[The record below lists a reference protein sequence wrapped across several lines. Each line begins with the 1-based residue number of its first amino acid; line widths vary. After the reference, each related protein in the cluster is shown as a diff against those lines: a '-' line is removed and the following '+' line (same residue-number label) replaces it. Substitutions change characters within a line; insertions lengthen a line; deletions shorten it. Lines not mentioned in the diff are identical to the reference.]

1 MIHSCYLITTQSHI
15 HMCHVSEKFI
25 ICFAWLRQQFKLRPV
40 AKTLLFCFCVC
51 VYILLLFLCRT
62 SQSAICILNAKQTHF
77 IHWCDE
83 FWLNTNAI
91 AIRSHANINV
101 EVANRLIYF
110 SNSMGLRLLES
121 FQQKLSLDS
130 LDGHQISMSRI
141 PLGRI
146 FFFIRNLVKWFDIH
160 PKPIL
165 IQKFGKQILSVCHLF
180 INETIDISASASPVP
195 MAIAE
200 GVIHTFFSSNIQNAL
215 AKVLKVHTIET
226 INQILQVKR
235 IICEQRV
242 CVYCIY
248 LVYYYVA

>member
-1 MIHSCYLITTQSHI
+1 MLFNHNTITQSHI

-62 SQSAICILNAKQTHF
+62 SQSAICILNANQTHF

-101 EVANRLIYF
+101 EVANKLIYF
-110 SNSMGLRLLES
+110 SNSMGLGLLES

-130 LDGHQISMSRI
+130 LDGHRISMSLI
-141 PLGRI
+141 PLEQI
-146 FFFIRNLVKWFDIH
+146 FL
-160 PKPIL
+160 
-165 IQKFGKQILSVCHLF
+165 LS
-180 INETIDISASASPVP
+180 E
-195 MAIAE
+195 
-200 GVIHTFFSSNIQNAL
+200 
-215 AKVLKVHTIET
+215 
-226 INQILQVKR
+226 ILQNDS
-235 IICEQRV
+235 ICTRNQFSFWNLENKFCPFATSLSMKQ
-242 CVYCIY
+242 
-248 LVYYYVA
+248 LT

>member
-101 EVANRLIYF
+101 EVANRHISF
-110 SNSMGLRLLES
+110 RISNSMGIRLLES
-121 FQQKLSLDS
+121 FQRKLSLDS
-130 LDGHQISMSRI
+130 LGRHRISMSRI
-141 PLGRI
+141 PLEQS
-146 FFFIRNLVKWFDIH
+146 FISKSFKMIRYTPETNSHSEIWKTNFVRLPPLYQWNNWHKR
-160 PKPIL
+160 
-165 IQKFGKQILSVCHLF
+165 FG
-180 INETIDISASASPVP
+180 
-195 MAIAE
+195 
-200 GVIHTFFSSNIQNAL
+200 
-215 AKVLKVHTIET
+215 
-226 INQILQVKR
+226 
-235 IICEQRV
+235 
-242 CVYCIY
+242 
-248 LVYYYVA
+248 

>member
-101 EVANRLIYF
+101 EVANRHISF
-110 SNSMGLRLLES
+110 RISNSMGIRLLES
-121 FQQKLSLDS
+121 FQRKLSLDS
-130 LDGHQISMSRI
+130 LGRHRISMSRI
-141 PLGRI
+141 PLEQS
-146 FFFIRNLVKWFDIH
+146 FISKSCKMIRYA
-160 PKPIL
+160 PETPIL

-180 INETIDISASASPVP
+180 INETIVISVSASPIP
-195 MAIAE
+195 MAIAK
-200 GVIHTFFSSNIQNAL
+200 GVWYIHFFFQTY
-215 AKVLKVHTIET
+215 KTH
-226 INQILQVKR
+226 
-235 IICEQRV
+235 
-242 CVYCIY
+242 
-248 LVYYYVA
+248 